1 MVIEIRQGIP
11 HLERDLCFH
20 QFLYCCPAAK
30 IRAEQKR
37 HLFIRTAVFLR
48 LPQLLGNGTHLLA
61 RVLISSDCNWSA
73 FLVVGGNRLFIPLFV
88 VVDQALGPLH
98 DKFRTTVIFIEHYLR
113 RARVIFRK
121 IQHDLRLGP
130 AELINRLIVIP
141 DNKEVIFRQRQHPHN
156 LILHGADVLKLVNQD
171 ILKFLL
177 PGAED
182 LRPLQKET
190 FALHHQIVEIEFFVL
205 LPPFLI
211 RLIDFA
217 ELFLRHTGGIVMFQR
232 DLIVLHSAD
241 FARQIFLEILFLQV
255 SGIVVDQLAHQPLF
269 LFLA

>member
-61 RVLISSDCNWSA
+61 RVLISPDCNWSA

-121 IQHDLRLGP
+121 IQHDLRSCST
-130 AELINRLIVIP
+130 EMIDRLIIISHHKQIVL
-141 DNKEVIFRQRQHPHN
+141 RCCQHLHDI
-156 LILHGADVLKLVNQD
+156 ILKMID
-171 ILKFLL
+171 ILKLI
-177 PGAED
+177 
-182 LRPLQKET
+182 
-190 FALHHQIVEIEFFVL
+190 HQNIPEFF
-205 LPPFLI
+205 LPCCQNIFSFTQKLI
-211 RLIDFA
+211 AAQKHIVKIKLSSFIQDFP
-217 ELFLRHTGGIVMFQR
+217 I
-232 DLIVLHSAD
+232 
-241 FARQIFLEILFLQV
+241 
-255 SGIVVDQLAHQPLF
+255 PLKNLPEHF
-269 LFLA
+269 IRTAGRIIMCQ